1 MTNAR
6 SRILWTLFA
15 VVSIVSGTL
24 IAIRFAQ
31 GYRPSR
37 DRLVA
42 GNGLLVVN
50 STPKGARVFIND
62 RFTTATDDTLY
73 LDPGE
78 YTVSIQKDGY
88 FTWNKT
94 VQVEQELVTQ
104 ANALLFPTAPSLSP
118 LTFSGAEHLA
128 PSPDGQR
135 IAFYSASSS
144 AQTKN
149 GYYVHELS
157 DNPLAFQRG
166 SRQIAQVSELFPAE
180 ETQMLW
186 SPNSS
191 QLILIS
197 PYKAVLLDPSRLND
211 LNELT
216 DISFQLNTILSQW
229 EEEMYLRDRERLAVF
244 PAEIQQIATQSAVN
258 VYFSPDEEKVL
269 YTATE
274 SFTLAENILPSK
286 PASNTQ
292 PQERT
297 TEIGGIY
304 IYDRKEDRQ
313 FRIGTDEQ
321 YLTAL
326 ATKNA
331 DADQTSN
338 AVETTTTQHSTTV
351 DQLDLRTLNGD
362 DAVAGDTDSVQE
374 PQFNPQKV
382 LLANDLYQRPVS
394 LESSPSAFQR
404 LQDADGDIDRTI
416 ISFKTYHSPL
426 FSHGFQW
433 FPNSYH
439 IITHDATGITIT
451 EYDNTNAVR
460 IYSGPFENSFVY
472 PWPNGSRLI
481 IQTNFNQGTSVPINL
496 YTIDLK

>member
-15 VVSIVSGTL
+15 LVSIVAGTL

-37 DRLVA
+37 DTLVA

-50 STPKGARVFIND
+50 STPKGARVLVND
-62 RFTTATDDTLY
+62 RFTTATDDTIY

-88 FTWNKT
+88 FPWNKT
-94 VQVEQELVTQ
+94 VQVEKELVTQ
-104 ANALLFPTAPSLSP
+104 ANALLFPTAPSLAP
-118 LTFSGAEHLA
+118 ITFSGAENLA

-135 IAFYSASSS
+135 IVFYSASSS

-149 GYYVHELS
+149 GYYVLELS

-166 SRQIAQVSELFPAE
+166 PRQITQVSATFSPE
-180 ETQMLW
+180 ETQTLW

-197 PYKAVLLDPSRLND
+197 PQKTVLLDPSRLNSVDD
-211 LNELT
+211 LP

-229 EEEMYLRDRERLAVF
+229 EEEMYLRDRERLALF
-244 PAEIQQIATQSAVN
+244 PKEMQEIASQSAVN
-258 VYFSPDEEKVL
+258 VYFSPDEEKLL
-269 YTATE
+269 YTATR
-274 SFTLAENILPSK
+274 SFTLPENIVPAK

-297 TEIGGIY
+297 TEVGGIY
-304 IYDRKEDRQ
+304 VYDRDEDRQ
-313 FRIGTDEQ
+313 FRIGTDQQFINSLSINNE
-321 YLTAL
+321 L
-326 ATKNA
+326 
-331 DADQTSN
+331 D
-338 AVETTTTQHSTTV
+338 EPEST
-351 DQLDLRTLNGD
+351 
-362 DAVAGDTDSVQE
+362 DTE
-374 PQFNPQKV
+374 LPPAPFNPQKM
-382 LLANDLYQRPVS
+382 LLANDLFRRPLS
-394 LESSPSAFQR
+394 LEASPSAFQR
-404 LQDADGDIDRTI
+404 LQDPEDVTNTI
-416 ISFKTYHSPL
+416 LNFKTYHSPL

-433 FPNSYH
+433 FPNSFH
-439 IITHDATGITIT
+439 IITNTPEGITIT

-460 IYSGPFENSFVY
+460 IYSGPYEPGFVY

-481 IQTNFNQGTSVPINL
+481 IQTNFNQGTMVPLNL